1 MENQTNRDLEFY
13 AEEIRKRQ
21 DLEKEKEEEEKF
33 LRTSL
38 RSSNRLKTIEK
49 YRRTVRKDEIKR
61 SEVNHAFEGDLKAE
75 DKTELTELLCY
86 LRTKIPVPREEKE
99 NKLQL
104 SDISIS
110 LSESNLDSE
119 TEQWEWLL
127 KILSDRRLS
136 KAFLMHDKVAKA
148 YETCKSVM
156 YPKPR
161 YRWPVLAG
169 LAYDTME
176 AVKEQLSATLRN
188 PGRYDEHTSNC
199 VSAVINLCSS
209 PPFQNLLIAMDGLA
223 NTWLFD
229 ADEDFIASESFK
241 LPGDVD
247 RNSLSTS
254 YIQKSSVPGCYATL
268 AYDNQGRDSYSEHG
282 VRLKY
287 VILQKSA
294 NEFLGATVRLER
306 NSVLIAR
313 IINGGLAYKTNLLH
327 EGDELLSV
335 NGIELLGK
343 DLNTVCDIMASL
355 HGKIVLLV
363 APAIDPYSSVSTK
376 GIIHLR
382 ALFTYEPS
390 DDRYLACKELGL
402 GFTKGDIIH
411 VTGRKDPN
419 WWQAYRSD
427 EDRGLSGA
435 IGTLA
440 GLIPSPIY
448 QRNRAIL
455 RLKYWLNSEG
465 EEIELEDDST
475 DSDSTAS
482 NIVKVEKSTGKVKQ
496 KKFLGIKVSTLKNP
510 HIVSRPALPSNHDI
524 RKAYSKN
531 DLTSVNTS
539 EVDLSDIAVPTP
551 EDDSRCVMN
560 STVLSSAYGDRLSG
574 LTKPT
579 DPSSASA
586 INEWSAAG
594 PVWGQHGYN
603 LRTLRAHRK
612 RNRRKPLSINKSS
625 PCLEGLKSWKKH
637 KTHGEYCPSLVP
649 VPNVEEQSNDDPV
662 AWLDKE
668 VARGHMAHYSLWT
681 YEPVAQYIPQPLRRR
696 PIVFV
701 GPAHVGRHHILQH
714 LIQREPDRF
723 CQAAIYTTNS
733 SLKADTKFSYV
744 YITEEDFH
752 YKRKQGEFIEWG
764 LFNRAYYGT
773 CELTVRQLVN
783 EGQICCISLRP
794 DSLRKI
800 RSSGL
805 APYVIFISPPERV
818 DDLQRLRKNLN
829 LSGDCSH
836 EELKACIET
845 SRRMELRFG
854 HWFDRVI
861 IPETLDSTV
870 TELIRLAIKLERE
883 PTWVPR
889 YWLDLD

>member
-1 MENQTNRDLEFY
+1 MENQMDRNLEFY
-13 AEEIRKRQ
+13 AEEVRKRQ
-21 DLEKEKEEEEKF
+21 DLEKEKEGEKQF

-38 RSSNRLKTIEK
+38 RGSSRLRAIEQ
-49 YRRTVRKDEIKR
+49 YRRIIRRDESKKA
-61 SEVNHAFEGDLKAE
+61 EVNQAFEDDSKVE
-75 DKTELTELLCY
+75 SNTELMELLCY
-86 LRTKIPVPREEKE
+86 LRTKMPVLRDENE
-99 NKLQL
+99 NKFQS
-104 SDISIS
+104 SDVT
-110 LSESNLDSE
+110 LPTNETTLDSE

-127 KILSDRRLS
+127 NVLSDPSLS

-156 YPKPR
+156 HPKPR

-176 AVKEQLSATLRN
+176 AVKEQLLTALKN
-188 PGRYDEHTSNC
+188 PGQFDAFTLNC
-199 VSAVINLCSS
+199 ISAILNLCSS
-209 PPFQNLLIAMDGLA
+209 PLFQNLLIAMDGLA

-229 ADEDFIASESFK
+229 ADEDFVASESF
-241 LPGDVD
+241 DMSEDID
-247 RNSLSTS
+247 RNSISSS

-268 AYDNQGRDSYSEHG
+268 AYDDQGRDSYSEHG

-287 VILQKSA
+287 VILQKTG

-306 NSVLIAR
+306 NSILIAR
-313 IINGGLAYKTNLLH
+313 IVNGGLACKTNLLH

-335 NGIELLGK
+335 NGIELMGK

-355 HGKIVLLV
+355 HGRIILLV
-363 APAIDPYSSVSTK
+363 APALDPYSSISTK

-382 ALFTYEPS
+382 ALFTYEPT
-390 DDRYLACKELGL
+390 DDRYIACKELGL

-427 EDRGLSGA
+427 EERGLSGA

-455 RLKYWLNSEG
+455 RLKYWLTSGTED
-465 EEIELEDDST
+465 IELEEDST
-475 DSDSTAS
+475 DSDSTGSTVNKA
-482 NIVKVEKSTGKVKQ
+482 EKPTNKSKEKR
-496 KKFLGIKVSTLKNP
+496 FLGIKFPTLKNA
-510 HIVSRPALPSNHDI
+510 HFGSRSISPSSRDTNQTD
-524 RKAYSKN
+524 SKSE
-531 DLTSVNTS
+531 LTSVNTS
-539 EVDLSDIAVPTP
+539 EGDLTDGVVSTP

-560 STVLSSAYGDRLSG
+560 STVLSSAYGDRMSG

-579 DPSSASA
+579 DLSSANA

-594 PVWGQHGYN
+594 PVWGQHGYD
-603 LRTLRAHRK
+603 LRTLRARRK
-612 RNRRKPLSINKSS
+612 RNRRKLSSTNRSS
-625 PCLEGLKSWKKH
+625 PCLEGLRSWKKD
-637 KTHGEYCPSLVP
+637 KNHGEYYPSLVP
-649 VPNVEEQSNDDPV
+649 VPDNELQSSDDPV

-668 VARGHMAHYSLWT
+668 VARGYMIHYSLWT

-696 PIVFV
+696 PLVFV
-701 GPAHVGRHHILQH
+701 GPAHVGRQQILQH

-723 CQAAIYTTNS
+723 FQAAIYTTNS
-733 SLKADTKFSYV
+733 NLKADTKFSYIC
-744 YITEEDFH
+744 ITEEEFRL
-752 YKRKQGEFIEWG
+752 KRKQKEFIEWG
-764 LFNRAYYGT
+764 LFNRDYYGT
-773 CELTVRQLVN
+773 SKLTVQQLVN
-783 EGQICCISLRP
+783 EGKICCISLRP

-805 APYVIFISPPERV
+805 DPYVIFISPPERV

-829 LSGDCSH
+829 LTGNCSND
-836 EELKACIET
+836 ELKACIET
-845 SRRMELRFG
+845 SRKMELRFG

>member
-1 MENQTNRDLEFY
+1 MENQKDRNLEFY
-13 AEEIRKRQ
+13 AEEVRKRQ
-21 DLEKEKEEEEKF
+21 DLEKEKEGEKEF

-38 RSSNRLKTIEK
+38 RASSRLQAIEK
-49 YRRTVRKDEIKR
+49 YRRIIKKDEYKR
-61 SEVNHAFEGDLKAE
+61 SEVNQAFEDDSKAE
-75 DKTELTELLCY
+75 SSPELTELLCY
-86 LRTKIPVPREEKE
+86 LRTKMPVPREEKE
-99 NKLQL
+99 NKFQS
-104 SDISIS
+104 SDVT
-110 LSESNLDSE
+110 LPTNETTLDLE

-127 KILSDRRLS
+127 NVLSDPNLS

-156 YPKPR
+156 HPKPR

-176 AVKEQLSATLRN
+176 AVKERLLTALKN
-188 PGRYDEHTSNC
+188 PGQFDAFTLNC
-199 VSAVINLCSS
+199 ISAILNLCSS
-209 PPFQNLLIAMDGLA
+209 PLFQNLLIAMDGLA

-229 ADEDFIASESFK
+229 ADDDFVASESLK
-241 LPGDVD
+241 LSDDID
-247 RNSLSTS
+247 RNSISSS

-268 AYDNQGRDSYSEHG
+268 AYDDQGRDSYSEHG

-287 VILQKSA
+287 VILQKTG

-313 IINGGLAYKTNLLH
+313 IVNGGLACKTNLLH

-355 HGKIVLLV
+355 QGRIVLLV
-363 APAIDPYSSVSTK
+363 APALDPYSSVSTK
-376 GIIHLR
+376 GIIGNLTR
-382 ALFTYEPS
+382 L
-390 DDRYLACKELGL
+390 
-402 GFTKGDIIH
+402 
-411 VTGRKDPN
+411 
-419 WWQAYRSD
+419 SD
-427 EDRGLSGA
+427 EERGLSGA

-455 RLKYWLNSEG
+455 RLKYWLTSGTEDIEF
-465 EEIELEDDST
+465 EEDST
-475 DSDSTAS
+475 DSDSTGS
-482 NIVKVEKSTGKVKQ
+482 TVIKTEKPTNKSRE
-496 KKFLGIKVSTLKNP
+496 KKFLGIKFPTLKNT
-510 HIVSRPALPSNHDI
+510 HFSSRSTSPSGRDTNQTD
-524 RKAYSKN
+524 SKSE
-531 DLTSVNTS
+531 LTSVDTS
-539 EVDLSDIAVPTP
+539 EGDLTNGVVYTP

-560 STVLSSAYGDRLSG
+560 STVLSSAYGDRMSG

-579 DPSSASA
+579 DLSSANA

-603 LRTLRAHRK
+603 LRTLCARRK
-612 RNRRKPLSINKSS
+612 RNRRKLSSTNRSS
-625 PCLEGLKSWKKH
+625 LCLEGLKSWKKD
-637 KTHGEYCPSLVP
+637 KKHGEYCPFLVP
-649 VPNVEEQSNDDPV
+649 DNELQSSDDPV

-668 VARGHMAHYSLWT
+668 VARGYMIHYSLWT

-696 PIVFV
+696 PLVFV
-701 GPAHVGRHHILQH
+701 GPAHVGRQQILQH

-723 CQAAIYTTNS
+723 YQAAIYTTNS
-733 SLKADTKFSYV
+733 NLKTDTKFSYIC
-744 YITEEDFH
+744 ITEEEFRL
-752 YKRKQGEFIEWG
+752 KRKQKEFIEWG
-764 LFNRAYYGT
+764 LFNRDYYGT
-773 CELTVRQLVN
+773 SKLTVRQLVN
-783 EGQICCISLRP
+783 EGKICCISLRP

-805 APYVIFISPPERV
+805 DPYVIFISPPERV

-829 LSGDCSH
+829 LAGNCSND
-836 EELKACIET
+836 ELKACIET
-845 SRRMELRFG
+845 SRKMELRFG

-861 IPETLDSTV
+861 IPETLDTTV

-889 YWLDLD
+889 YWLDLE

>member
-1 MENQTNRDLEFY
+1 MAYQAEDRNLEFY
-13 AEEIRKRQ
+13 AEEVRKRQ
-21 DLEKEKEEEEKF
+21 DLEKEKEEEQQF

-38 RSSNRLKTIEK
+38 RASTRLKAIEK
-49 YRRTVRKDEIKR
+49 YRRTVKQEEARK
-61 SEVNHAFEGDLKAE
+61 SEVNYAFEAE
-75 DKTELTELLCY
+75 STNENNTELTELLCY
-86 LRTKIPVPREEKE
+86 LRTKMPILKEEKE
-99 NKLQL
+99 NKFQP
-104 SDISIS
+104 SDTTPAPNGIA
-110 LSESNLDSE
+110 LDSE

-127 KILSDRRLS
+127 NVLSDPNLS
-136 KAFLMHDKVAKA
+136 AAFLMHNKVAKA
-148 YETCKSVM
+148 YENCKSVM

-169 LAYDTME
+169 LAHDTME
-176 AVKEQLSATLRN
+176 AVKEQLLTTLQNPQQLDAFTLNCISAIL
-188 PGRYDEHTSNC
+188 
-199 VSAVINLCSS
+199 NLCSS
-209 PPFQNLLIAMDGLA
+209 FIFQNLLIAMDGLA

-229 ADEDFIASESFK
+229 ADEDFIKSDNLTLSEDADANLVS
-241 LPGDVD
+241 
-247 RNSLSTS
+247 SS

-268 AYDNQGRDSYSEHG
+268 AYDDQGRDSYSEHG

-287 VILQKSA
+287 VILQKSG
-294 NEFLGATVRLER
+294 NEFLGATVRLEK
-306 NSVLIAR
+306 NSILIAR
-313 IINGGLAYKTNLLH
+313 IVNGGLACKTNLLH

-335 NGIELLGK
+335 NGIELMGK

-363 APAIDPYSSVSTK
+363 APALDPYSTVSTK

-382 ALFTYEPS
+382 ALFTYEPA

-455 RLKYWLNSEG
+455 RLKYWLSSGTED
-465 EEIELEDDST
+465 IELEEQNST
-475 DSDSTAS
+475 DSDSPGPTL
-482 NIVKVEKSTGKVKQ
+482 VKAEKSTNKSKER
-496 KKFLGIKVSTLKNP
+496 KFLGIKFPTLRNAHSGSRSTL
-510 HIVSRPALPSNHDI
+510 PSVRDTNQ
-524 RKAYSKN
+524 AGSKS

-539 EVDLSDIAVPTP
+539 QSDLTDASLPTP

-560 STVLSSAYGDRLSG
+560 STVLSSAYADRMSG
-574 LTKPT
+574 LAKPT
-579 DPSSASA
+579 DSSSEHA
-586 INEWSAAG
+586 ISEWSAAG
-594 PVWGQHGYN
+594 PVWGQHGYD
-603 LRTLRAHRK
+603 LRRLRA
-612 RNRRKPLSINKSS
+612 RRKHSKLSSTNKSS
-625 PCLEGLKSWKKH
+625 PCLQGLKSLKKH
-637 KTHGEYCPSLVP
+637 KAHEEYYPSLFP
-649 VPNVEEQSNDDPV
+649 VPNSELQSGDDPV

-668 VARGHMAHYSLWT
+668 VARGYMIHSSLWT

-696 PIVFV
+696 PLVFV
-701 GPAHVGRHHILQH
+701 GPAHVGRHQILQR
-714 LIQREPDRF
+714 LVQREPDRF
-723 CQAAIYTTNS
+723 YQAAIFTTNA
-733 SLKADTKFSYV
+733 SLKTDTKFSYI
-744 YITEEDFH
+744 YISEEDFQL
-752 YKRKQGEFIEWG
+752 KRKQGEFIEWG

-773 CELTVRQLVN
+773 SKLTIQQLVN
-783 EGQICCISLRP
+783 EGKICCISLRP

-805 APYVIFISPPERV
+805 APYIIFISPPERV
-818 DDLQRLRKNLN
+818 DDLQRLRKMLN
-829 LSGDCSH
+829 LTGNCSN

-845 SRRMELRFG
+845 SRKMELRFG

-870 TELIRLAIKLERE
+870 TELIRLVIKLERE